1 MKKHATKQKD
11 LSEASSLEK
20 LLDRGDKKEI
30 RALFALDADSSVEE
44 VLFLFNIWCRWFFT
58 KFFKTDDAPF
68 HEDIDR
74 NNIELYLGKK
84 SVFVD
89 IAFRGAAKT
98 TRTKLFVA
106 FAIANDRMHRRRY
119 IKVLSA
125 DGNNSKQI
133 VTDVY
138 NLLINQRILY
148 FYPEIFTKTPEK
160 REETMSSFT
169 TAFGVK
175 MRSDT
180 VGTDQRGDI
189 QEETRPDYIWFD
201 DFETRKTLR
210 SAVVSQSIWDNMEE
224 ARNGL
229 SKDGVALYNCNY
241 LSERGNVHRL
251 VEKSG
256 PTRAMVQIPIK
267 GKIVDKRW
275 IDGPPTWGAAYTP
288 ERVQQI
294 ETDADDFAGE
304 FLCMPSAGADVYF
317 DRDAIDRQPIRQ
329 PIRVIAG
336 LKIFFPYD
344 PSHRYGLGADVG
356 GGLGLDH
363 STTVIIDFTTT
374 PSRVVATYKSNVVA
388 PDAFGDE
395 IRSQGDRYGE
405 CIVAPENNN
414 YGYATIARLK
424 QIYDN
429 IYFTE
434 VAETVAGLP
443 PKRRTYGWN
452 TNRDTK
458 PKMLT
463 DTKRVVEDGH
473 LELSD
478 PDLIAEARSYSRDDL
493 MDKEED
499 VRMTTRHFDLLIAC
513 CVAYQMRNF
522 AEVRKDPS
530 STYVQPDYERSGVD
544 DE

>member
-1 MKKHATKQKD
+1 MQ
-11 LSEASSLEK
+11 LEGSSLAK
-20 LLDRGDKKEI
+20 LLDKGDKKEI
-30 RALFALDADSSVEE
+30 RAVFAINTDSSVEE
-44 VLFLFNIWCRWFFT
+44 VYFLFNVWCRRFFT
-58 KFFKTDDAPF
+58 KFFKVDDAPF

-84 SVFVD
+84 SFFVD

-106 FAIANDRMHRRRY
+106 FAIANDRAHRRRY

-148 FYPEIFTKTPEK
+148 YYPEIFTKTPEK

-210 SAVVSQSIWDNMEE
+210 SAVTSQSIWDNMEE
-224 ARNGL
+224 AKNGL

-251 VEKSG
+251 VEKEG
-256 PTRAMVQIPIK
+256 PGRTTLITPIK
-267 GKIVDKRW
+267 GKIVNKQW
-275 IDGPPTWGAAYTP
+275 VDGLPTWPSAYTP
-288 ERVQQI
+288 ERIVQI
-294 ETDADDFAGE
+294 EADADDFAGE
-304 FLCMPSAGADVYF
+304 FLCMPSAGADIYF
-317 DRDAIDRQPIRQ
+317 DRASLDRQILKTPLRE
-329 PIRVIAG
+329 IAG
-336 LKIFFPYD
+336 FKIFHNYD
-344 PSHRYGLGADVG
+344 ASHRYGLGADVA
-356 GGLGLDH
+356 GGLGLDS

-374 PSRVVATYKSNVVA
+374 PSRVVATFKNNVIK
-388 PDAFGDE
+388 PDTFGDE
-395 IRSQGDRYGE
+395 IKSQGDRYGA

-414 YGYATIARLK
+414 HGYATIARLK

-429 IYFTE
+429 IFFTE
-434 VAETVAGLP
+434 VDETRAGLP
-443 PKRRTYGWN
+443 PKTRKYGWN
-452 TNRDTK
+452 TNLDTK

-463 DTKRVVEDGH
+463 ELKKAVEDGL

-478 PDLIAEARSYSRDDL
+478 SDLIAELRSYSRDDL
-493 MDKEED
+493 MDREED
-499 VRMTTRHFDLLIAC
+499 VRLTTRHFDLLIAC
-513 CVAYQMRNF
+513 AVGYQMRNF
-522 AEVRKDPS
+522 AQVAKAIAEVYQQSP
-530 STYVQPDYERSGVD
+530 YERPGVD
-544 DE
+544 EDE